1 MVIFFCSRKTL
12 SIPGLRYPFT
22 SLIIAIGRLGMVL
35 LVALSYPLQCH
46 PCRACIHTLSTGW
59 KRSSHQP
66 VADQAEEEQD
76 DDEDEQGTAIK
87 SDPAKEASRHMAR
100 TKFGAV
106 TTGIIVAG
114 LAVAM
119 VIDELEVGEL
129 AGGVYPL
136 AKKVDRG

>member
-1 MVIFFCSRKTL
+1 
-12 SIPGLRYPFT
+12 
-22 SLIIAIGRLGMVL
+22 
-35 LVALSYPLQCH
+35 
-46 PCRACIHTLSTGW
+46 
-59 KRSSHQP
+59 

-129 AGGVYPL
+129 ASGGVPL
-136 AKKVDRG
+136 GKEGGSG